1 VQCFTLDGT
10 NKKRGIFGSGKAQT
24 AAIPGGTARIGN
36 TARAE
41 KTLFYAPDNV
51 KHCTGFNACCCRTK
65 IPPKDSRPENLFPIS
80 QGGTWKIVHTAAHP
94 SPPHAPT
101 SRPS

>member
-24 AAIPGGTARIGN
+24 AAIQGGIARIFN

-41 KTLFYAPDNV
+41 KTLFLCA
-51 KHCTGFNACCCRTK
+51 R
-65 IPPKDSRPENLFPIS
+65 
-80 QGGTWKIVHTAAHP
+80 
-94 SPPHAPT
+94 
-101 SRPS
+101 